1 MKSKWKAKIIYN
13 NLVFVCSFRKKMKL
27 LRYRNDILDLI
38 NTIIK
43 NNNEY
48 LLTDTYTCYLSLFTV
63 AGIINR
69 LDGLKETNIISL
81 LPFIKDYV
89 SRLSEGKID
98 VFDEYDISIANAYEH
113 WINYSDIIPHIGD
126 KADVLEEIFL
136 IIAAYVII
144 KHKTVE
150 EYNAYIKDYI
160 DNLDDKLDELVLQ
173 NRVHGFCYETD
184 DNLYQYIQ
192 YNDNRLDEYLIEKI
206 DDNYKKEIR

>member
-1 MKSKWKAKIIYN
+1 M
-13 NLVFVCSFRKKMKL
+13 F
-27 LRYRNDILDLI
+27 
-38 NTIIK
+38 
-43 NNNEY
+43 
-48 LLTDTYTCYLSLFTV
+48 
-63 AGIINR
+63 
-69 LDGLKETNIISL
+69 
-81 LPFIKDYV
+81 
-89 SRLSEGKID
+89 
-98 VFDEYDISIANAYEH
+98 YEH

-173 NRVHGFCYETD
+173 NRIEGFCYETD